1 MLKNKKINPNYFTGK
16 LLIATPLLNGSCFEK
31 SVVYLCA
38 HNDTGAMG
46 ILVNLTLNNMKYSDL
61 LKEVGIRNSEIHCS
75 ELPIYFGGPVEAG
88 KGFILHTNDYHSF
101 NTQLIKD
108 NISLTSTVDIL
119 KDMAVGRGPN
129 KKIIALGCAGWGP
142 GQIEKEIKENAWIT
156 ISANENLVFGENN
169 KYKWQQAIDSLGID
183 MAMLSHVV
191 GNA

>member
-1 MLKNKKINPNYFTGK
+1 MPQNKQNNSNYFTGK

-38 HNDTGAMG
+38 HNNTGAMG

-61 LKEVGIRNSEIHCS
+61 LKEVGIRDSEINCS

-101 NTQLIKD
+101 STQLIKD

-119 KDMAVGRGPN
+119 KDMASGRGPN

-156 ISANENLVFGENN
+156 IPANENLVFGENN

-183 MAMLSHVV
+183 LTMLSHVV